1 MSLPIILIGKK
12 KKVKSLITTFYLN
25 KLKTNILRIVHV
37 FNYYFNRETFLPD
50 CIIYYIQFNTS
61 SFI

>member
-50 CIIYYIQFNTS
+50 CIIY
-61 SFI
+61 